1 MEYPIRFVKELEG
14 YSLFHTQE
22 IDSTNSYFKR
32 EFSYFKD
39 KSLLVA
45 DHQTSGRGRFIRKWE
60 DDEKDLIFS
69 LLRKNSLRYEILM
82 PLSILNVTRRH
93 QIPSFIKWPN
103 DIYVE
108 GKKLSGILIEDIFD
122 GSSLLCQVIGV
133 GINFLEKPSLNAI
146 GISSFIDIDKDT
158 LLEEILLELSLL
170 ETKPFE
176 ETLLEYTKNNLI
188 YHRHILFHSK
198 ELVVEGFT
206 KEGHLLCR
214 DKDENEII
222 IRSDEINIKDR
233 LKNE

>member
-1 MEYPIRFVKELEG
+1 MEYPIRFVKNLQG

-32 EFSYFKD
+32 EYSYFKD

-69 LLRKNSLRYEILM
+69 LLRKNAYRYEILM
-82 PLSILNVTRRH
+82 PLSILNVTRKH
-93 QIPSFIKWPN
+93 QIPSLIKWPN

-108 GKKLSGILIEDIFD
+108 DKKLCGILIEDIFD
-122 GSSLLCQVIGV
+122 GNNLLCQVIGV
-133 GINFLEKPSLNAI
+133 GINFLEKPSLNAC
-146 GISSFIDIDKDT
+146 GISSYDDIDKET

-170 ETKPFE
+170 ETKSFE
-176 ETLLEYTKNNLI
+176 ENLHEYTLNNLI
-188 YHRHILFHSK
+188 YHRNILFHGQ
-198 ELVVEGFT
+198 ELLVDGFT

-214 DKDENEII
+214 DKDNNEII
-222 IRSDEINIKDR
+222 IRSDEINIKDS